1 MKHHLTLCAVLCVAF
16 TVGSA
21 AAAPAPQTRSMLAI
35 LSLSGPDAKTS
46 DITAGLSAGQGA
58 APPVPVPDALTR
70 QTAEAVTALYNNRTA
85 DQAASPAADAAVT
98 DPALAERVGLARALF
113 RVDGTDALIRHF
125 VETEHMKLII
135 AEVARHID
143 FSKLSESDKYRLA
156 AIAANAQ
163 TELEENILNLSATQT
178 AQLMTKPELLQ
189 LMAAF
194 DTDAQRKLTD
204 VRLHDDG
211 KTDSLAELDI
221 RLAQYQIVKQYES
234 GQ

>member
-1 MKHHLTLCAVLCVAF
+1 MTLRLVLCTAL
-16 TVGSA
+16 A
-21 AAAPAPQTRSMLAI
+21 AALIAAPASAQTRSMLSI
-35 LSLSGPDAKTS
+35 LSLSGPDAKPA
-46 DITAGLSAGQGA
+46 DITAGLAAGQGA
-58 APPVPVPDALTR
+58 PSAPSDAALDK
-70 QTAEAVTALYNNRTA
+70 QTAEAVTALYENRTA
-85 DQAASPAADAAVT
+85 DQAARPAADDVS
-98 DPALAERVGLARALF
+98 DPALAERIGLARALF
-113 RVDGTDALIRHF
+113 RVDGTDALIRHV

-163 TELEENILNLSATQT
+163 AELEENILNLSAAQT
-178 AQLMTKPELLQ
+178 AQLMTKPDLLQ
-189 LMAAF
+189 LLAAF
-194 DTDAQRKLTD
+194 DTDAQRKLTA
-204 VRLHDDG
+204 VRLGDNG